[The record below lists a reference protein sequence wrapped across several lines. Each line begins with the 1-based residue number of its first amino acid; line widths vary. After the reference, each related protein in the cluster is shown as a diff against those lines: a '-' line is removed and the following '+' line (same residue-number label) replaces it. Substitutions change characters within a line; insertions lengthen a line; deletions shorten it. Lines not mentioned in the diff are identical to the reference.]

1 MPGQAAGSSTPA
13 RYRSQHDTFLSTE
26 DATPSWSG
34 SLESP
39 LVRLDREIQSLGH
52 DEISLASSSVLH
64 QDSQY
69 DETQEVTQRQIPR
82 PTFEQ
87 PSYQE
92 DRSGVGKGKGKARE
106 PDASLLQGVLRRN
119 ADTSVRSRNTTMFSP
134 LKVKGK
140 TPIIKRHNPYISA
153 DANPSDWKGVVDLK
167 DPAVATPR
175 KTPYSTKKKKSA
187 TPRATPKPAHELD
200 DDIDSSLGMSPP
212 VMLAFAKLPKAQTP
226 KLGRTPRKAA
236 AERIMKNLVD
246 LEKRGFGGKPQQPST
261 ASGYTFAQPGPS
273 SGTETSMSSA
283 PTPPSLSRYTR
294 QQIPVNS
301 EISTSIADASLESMM
316 RRVGLS
322 VAELNYRPG
331 SSAAHDISSS
341 TIPSI
346 PRSKAFT
353 RPPMPEEAE
362 LETPPPPA
370 LNFSRLRDD
379 EIDNFNNNNDDS
391 SDSLDYE
398 EANTA
403 NPSAAFL
410 FASQQASYNE
420 EDSFSSGHSDDSLAD
435 EGELLES
442 GQHPFA
448 GQMVEGDDFDDDS
461 FDDPHFGNV
470 DAEEETLFGVPP
482 AQRLVREAEM
492 RRRSSVQQMRMM
504 DEEL

>member
-87 PSYQE
+87 PSYRE
-92 DRSGVGKGKGKARE
+92 DRSGVEKGKGKARE

-246 LEKRGFGGKPQQPST
+246 LEKRGFGGKAQQPST

-294 QQIPVNS
+294 QQIPINS
-301 EISTSIADASLESMM
+301 EISTSIVDASLESMM

-322 VAELNYRPG
+322 VAELNYKPG

-346 PRSKAFT
+346 PRSSAFT

-470 DAEEETLFGVPP
+470 DTEEETLFGVPP